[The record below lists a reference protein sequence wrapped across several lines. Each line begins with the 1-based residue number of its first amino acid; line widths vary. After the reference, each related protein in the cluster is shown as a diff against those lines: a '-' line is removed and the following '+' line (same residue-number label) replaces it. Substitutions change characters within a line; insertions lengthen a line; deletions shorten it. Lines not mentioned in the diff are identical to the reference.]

1 MQFCFSVGYKT
12 VENKKNTIKKDY
24 IWNMIGSVCYSASSF
39 YYLMLVTRAFG
50 VNDGGVFA
58 LAFATAQL
66 LLTFGRYGMR
76 TYQATD
82 VQRSYSFSEYGVSR
96 IITCVG
102 MVLFAWIYS
111 VAVGYS
117 FYKTQIFVWVAAMKM
132 IDAVEDVYH
141 GEIQRGHQ
149 VALMG
154 KLLAARNLFS
164 CVVFGVAVFLS
175 HSLNI
180 TCFVTAVLSLIFAI
194 AINHPAVIRT
204 CEIKKAV
211 CLNNLKKLFL
221 ICFPIFI
228 STFLSLY
235 LYNIPKYAID
245 SYLTEDIQTYYSI
258 MFMPSFVISL
268 FSEIITKPIMT
279 DISVAWEKD
288 IEAFK
293 KSVVRIYSLIA
304 GGTVIVVFGGHFIG
318 RWLLEIFYGVSLK
331 AYKADF
337 IILLIG
343 GGISAAVYISYNILI
358 AIRFEKSIILVYLAV
373 AALATPLTYG
383 VVRKMGMTGAAWSYL
398 LTCLLLEIIFG
409 SILLWKIREKKHG

>member
-1 MQFCFSVGYKT
+1 M
-12 VENKKNTIKKDY
+12 ENKINTTKKDY
-24 IWNMIGSVCYSASSF
+24 IWNMIGSICYSASSF
-39 YYLMLVTRAFG
+39 YYMMLVTRICG

-82 VQRSYSFSEYGVSR
+82 VRRNYSFREYGASR
-96 IITCVG
+96 VLTCAG

-111 VAVGYS
+111 AAVGYS
-117 FYKTQIFVWVAAMKM
+117 PYKTQIFVWVAALKM

-141 GEIQRGHQ
+141 GELQRGHQ

-164 CVVFGVAVFLS
+164 CVVFGVVIIFS
-175 HSLNI
+175 RSLKA
-180 TCFVTAVLSLIFAI
+180 TCILTAVLSLIFAV
-194 AINHPAVIRT
+194 AINHPAVSRT
-204 CEIKKAV
+204 CGTKKE
-211 CLNNLKKLFL
+211 LRPKNLKKLFL

-245 SYLTEDIQTYYSI
+245 RYLTEDIQTYYSI
-258 MFMPSFVISL
+258 LFMPSFIITL
-268 FSEIITKPIMT
+268 FSEIITKPVLT
-279 DISVAWEKD
+279 DISVSWEKD
-288 IEAFK
+288 KEAFK
-293 KSVVRIYSLIA
+293 KSIVRIYSLIA
-304 GGTVIVVFGGHFIG
+304 GGTVVVVFGGHFIG
-318 RWLLEIFYGVSLK
+318 RWLLELFYGVSLK

-383 VVRKMGMTGAAWSYL
+383 VVRNMGMTGAAWSYL

-409 SILLWKIREKKHG
+409 SILLWKIRERKHG

>member
-1 MQFCFSVGYKT
+1 M
-12 VENKKNTIKKDY
+12 ENKINTTKKDY

-39 YYLMLVTRAFG
+39 YYMMLVTRICG

-82 VQRSYSFSEYGVSR
+82 VRCNYTFLEYGTSR
-96 IITCVG
+96 VLTCAG
-102 MVLFAWIYS
+102 MILFAWIYS
-111 VAVGYS
+111 AAAGYS
-117 FYKTQIFVWVAAMKM
+117 SYKTQIFIWVAALKM

-141 GEIQRGHQ
+141 GELQRGHQ

-164 CVVFGVAVFLS
+164 CLVFGIVIIFS
-175 HSLNI
+175 RSLRA
-180 TCFVTAVLSLIFAI
+180 TCILTAVLSLIFAV
-194 AINHPAVIRT
+194 AINHPAVSRT
-204 CEIKKAV
+204 CGTPKK
-211 CLNNLKKLFL
+211 LRLGNLKRLFL

-258 MFMPSFVISL
+258 LFMPSFIITL
-268 FSEIITKPIMT
+268 FSEIITKPVLT

-288 IEAFK
+288 IDAFK
-293 KSVVRIYSLIA
+293 KSVIRIYSLIA

-331 AYKADF
+331 VYKADF